1 MVAGPSLTYEQP
13 LIEVQRRS
21 VENPESE
28 LARLE
33 RALSVAAHQLEKVQQ
48 KAGVEAGS
56 EEAAIFEAH
65 SLFLSDPSL
74 LGLARSLIED
84 QRINAEAGW
93 HEAIGTFARKMD
105 ELEDE
110 YLRARAADVRDVGQ
124 RVLRILVGVE
134 ETAGE
139 ALSQPSIVVA
149 RDLSPSDTMRL
160 DKKLVLAFCTAEGG
174 PTSHTAILARSLGIP
189 AVVGLGPDVLAVPDN
204 ANLAVDGGRG
214 LVIVN
219 PSPETLHEFEVRRLQ
234 AKSRSEADLKR
245 AHEPAVTRDGHRV
258 EVVANVGWIEGA
270 SESLEYGAEGIGLL
284 RTEFLY
290 LDRRSAPTEE
300 EQFAA
305 FRRILESM
313 ETRPVVVRTLDVGGD
328 KELPYIDL
336 GSERNPFLG
345 WRAIRMCLDQPEFF
359 KVQLRALLR
368 ASPGHDLRIMFPMV
382 STLDEV
388 RQAKDLLGQARKEVE
403 DAGLEIAPGIQ
414 VGIMVEVPAVA
425 VMARHFASE
434 VDFFSIGTN
443 DLAQYTL
450 AAERTNQ
457 RVAHLSDGLHPAV
470 LRLVKEV
477 VMAADEAGI
486 WVGLCGELA
495 GEAEAIP
502 ILLGLGIDEL
512 SMAPASIP
520 GAKAILRAW
529 TLRHAQAV
537 AAEALTLDSAAAVR
551 ELVRDQA
558 ASAKEIGR

>member
-1 MVAGPSLTYEQP
+1 M
-13 LIEVQRRS
+13 
-21 VENPESE
+21 
-28 LARLE
+28 
-33 RALSVAAHQLEKVQQ
+33 
-48 KAGVEAGS
+48 
-56 EEAAIFEAH
+56 
-65 SLFLSDPSL
+65 
-74 LGLARSLIED
+74 
-84 QRINAEAGW
+84 
-93 HEAIGTFARKMD
+93 
-105 ELEDE
+105 
-110 YLRARAADVRDVGQ
+110 
-124 RVLRILVGVE
+124 
-134 ETAGE
+134 
-139 ALSQPSIVVA
+139 
-149 RDLSPSDTMRL
+149 
-160 DKKLVLAFCTAEGG
+160 
-174 PTSHTAILARSLGIP
+174 
-189 AVVGLGPDVLAVPDN
+189 
-204 ANLAVDGGRG
+204 
-214 LVIVN
+214 
-219 PSPETLHEFEVRRLQ
+219 
-234 AKSRSEADLKR
+234 
-245 AHEPAVTRDGHRV
+245 
-258 EVVANVGWIEGA
+258 
-270 SESLEYGAEGIGLL
+270 
-284 RTEFLY
+284 
-290 LDRRSAPTEE
+290 
-300 EQFAA
+300 
-305 FRRILESM
+305 
-313 ETRPVVVRTLDVGGD
+313 GGD